1 MSLSLTRQ
9 RCTIHLEREAAARCP
24 SCERF
29 FCRECVTEHDGRLL
43 CAACLRALFAA
54 AARPVRAGRG
64 WRQPLLAAARTVV
77 LAGSLLLSWF
87 FFDLLGRKLA
97 SVPDEF
103 HLDTLW
109 DKVNAAASGDDQ

>member
-1 MSLSLTRQ
+1 MSLLLTRQ

-54 AARPVRAGRG
+54 AQRPARARRS
-64 WRQPLLAAARTVV
+64 WRKPLLAAARVAV
-77 LAGSLLLSWF
+77 LAFSLFLSWF
-87 FFDLLGRKLA
+87 FFDLLGRKLV
-97 SVPDEF
+97 SLPDEF
-103 HLDTLW
+103 HLDSLW
-109 DKVNAAASGDDQ
+109 SPSADLPGDDE